1 MYCTRAD
8 IEAKRLPRQNLIQ
21 LTDDEMLGEFDDTVT
36 TPPVDNTAWLLSNE
50 DSAINKRVAEAIED
64 AVNEIHFWVSKRY
77 EVPLDLPLPVIANH
91 PLAVIHSICVSLS
104 VYNLFM
110 RRNAVE
116 VQHNIVDTALLGYKQ
131 AMEKLKM
138 IAEGKLKLDAQPI
151 NSSSGLTSGR
161 TYVSAPVPVFQNLR
175 L

>member
-1 MYCTRAD
+1 MYCSRTD

-21 LTDDEMLGEFDDTVT
+21 LTDDEMLGEFDDTVNE
-36 TPPVDNTAWLLSNE
+36 PPDDNTAWLLSDA
-50 DSAINKRVAEAIED
+50 DSGINKRVAEAIED

-77 EVPLDLPLPVIANH
+77 AVPLDLPLPVPDQH

-116 VQHNIVDTALLGYKQ
+116 VQNNIVDTALLGYKQ

-138 IAEGKLKLDAQPI
+138 IAEGKLRLDAEPV
-151 NSSSGLTSGR
+151 SSASGLTTGR
-161 TYVSAPVPVFQNLR
+161 TLVNAPAPVFQNLR